1 MAGQNTLDQ
10 VKTAIQAISDF
21 LDKPEVRAA
30 LGQIPSTIKQ
40 PVLDGLKTILGV
52 VQKALDELKQNL
64 GAVTTIHDLLNV
76 INNLLN
82 AVAGL
87 APDQQATLETVKNI
101 VKTLQDLPDATQV
114 QAISDLA
121 SGLITKIG
129 NL

>member
-76 INNLLN
+76 INNLLD

>member
-76 INNLLN
+76 INNLLD

-87 APDQQATLETVKNI
+87 APDQQATLETVRNI